1 MSHHAQPDFEPRDE
15 AGISTKRIESVAED
29 AAKSALELAMPKL
42 LKEIN
47 EKLALILDRLAKG
60 DTELALLRHRVD
72 FLEKIV
78 YGGCTLLGT
87 TVVIALLSLVV
98 HH

>member
-1 MSHHAQPDFEPRDE
+1 MAKHIQPDFEPRDE
-15 AGISTKRIESVAED
+15 SNVSTERIEAVAED
-29 AAKSALELAMPKL
+29 AAKSALELAMPKAL
-42 LKEIN
+42 RAISD
-47 EKLALILDRLAKG
+47 KLDKILERLAEG
-60 DTELALLRHRVD
+60 DTALALLRHRIN

-87 TVVIALLSLVV
+87 TVVIAILSLVV